1 MNKGCGL
8 RLSTDTDQAE
18 KKQREGERGAARA
31 SDHMR
36 TVRELEQQYEASIG
50 AKDGIYIKMML
61 LMVMTLL
68 MFQPSRSKLTK
79 CAGR

>member
-1 MNKGCGL
+1 
-8 RLSTDTDQAE
+8 
-18 KKQREGERGAARA
+18 
-31 SDHMR
+31 MR
-36 TVRELEQQYEASIG
+36 TVRELEQQYDASIG

-61 LMVMTLL
+61 LIVNGMTLL

>member
-1 MNKGCGL
+1 
-8 RLSTDTDQAE
+8 
-18 KKQREGERGAARA
+18 
-31 SDHMR
+31 MR